1 MSGVQYV
8 PIPESDDETVKEDKA
23 HRRKTRGRKTP
34 HTVVVTQPQVQ
45 QVPAK
50 PLRSRS
56 KSKKRP
62 ELRYIEQ
69 AIQDS
74 DHTIKGSQS
83 RSRKPGTAE
92 LRTSDIPLTELD
104 TSEGHPIGQDF
115 IDDEDDVI
123 PDFPSDPAEVMT
135 QSKVRTSSFILF
147 DI

>member
-1 MSGVQYV
+1 MSGIQYV
-8 PIPESDDETVKEDKA
+8 PIPESDDETAKEDMA
-23 HRRKTRGRKTP
+23 HRRKPRGRKTL
-34 HTVVVTQPQVQ
+34 HTAVVTQPRVQ
-45 QVPAK
+45 QVPAQ

-74 DHTIKGSQS
+74 DHTVKGSQS
-83 RSRKPGTAE
+83 RSRNLGTSE
-92 LRTSDIPLTELD
+92 LRNTDMPLED
-104 TSEGHPIGQDF
+104 HPIGQDF

-135 QSKVRTSSFILF
+135 QSKVWISSSILF
-147 DI
+147 DF